1 MHCSSPFPLYSYVN
15 PLLHLVLK
23 NNIITSLKV
32 RQRLLV
38 GVMNY
43 LFTICSAALASLT
56 ALLAC
61 PSACW
66 QGKRISYILLSSS
79 SVSSATSFF
88 STTPSL
94 KFSLHPSL
102 HLFYLHLQIL
112 FILITQFSVPTS
124 LRPLVLYVLSPNFS
138 QYNCHFAGSL
148 PLFSFFHGCLVFI

>member
-43 LFTICSAALASLT
+43 LFTIRSAALASLT

-88 STTPSL
+88 STTPPF
-94 KFSLHPSL
+94 KIFSPPMTASVLFASSYIIHPHHPVFNPHS
-102 HLFYLHLQIL
+102 FTSSG
-112 FILITQFSVPTS
+112 LIC
-124 LRPLVLYVLSPNFS
+124 PLS
-138 QYNCHFAGSL
+138 
-148 PLFSFFHGCLVFI
+148 